1 MEFRA
6 AAVVV
11 LAMAGEEAMARWTA
25 VSGHEIRYGKP
36 AVQATVFYGVG
47 HGVSHSIS

>member
-1 MEFRA
+1 VEFRA

-11 LAMAGEEAMARWTA
+11 LAMAGEVTMERWAA

-36 AVQATVFYGVG
+36 AVQATVFYDVG